1 MNNKEIVNMCKNFYK
16 IVNFEIMEG
25 DNITAKLI
33 KIYQEYI
40 FNIDINNKADVES
53 IIELDKILGQYI
65 DDHIFRRELQKEIV
79 KIRVRKDTK
88 NMLKDVIDKIIEIF
102 NNYQEYTTKV
112 VCISR
117 WI

>member
-1 MNNKEIVNMCKNFYK
+1 MKNKEIVSMCKNFYK

-25 DNITAKLI
+25 DNITATLI

-40 FNIDINNKADVES
+40 FNIDINNKEDVDS
-53 IIELDKILGQYI
+53 IIALDTILGHYI
-65 DDHIFRRELQKEIV
+65 EDHIFRRELQKEIV
-79 KIRVRKDTK
+79 KIKVRRNPKT
-88 NMLKDVIDKIIEIF
+88 MLRDIINNIIAIF